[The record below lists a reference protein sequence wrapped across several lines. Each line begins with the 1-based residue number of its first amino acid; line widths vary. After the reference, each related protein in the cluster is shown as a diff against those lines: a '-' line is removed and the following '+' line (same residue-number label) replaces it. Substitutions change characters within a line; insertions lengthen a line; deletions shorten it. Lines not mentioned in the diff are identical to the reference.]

1 MRREFPEP
9 TGYTPPERRVMN
21 TRNEGTISVQHND
34 GKDTRS
40 IIEIPYPSSPFLI
53 AALTPKK

>member
-9 TGYTPPERRVMN
+9 TGYTPPERRVMK
-21 TRNEGTISVQHND
+21 TRNDGTISVQSN

-40 IIEIPYPSSPFLI
+40 IIEISRL
-53 AALTPKK
+53 